1 MKPGIKDS
9 SKARSAFTLCPFHWL
24 IDIPCGC
31 SSSEKLINLWT
42 DFISFFTLR
51 YQIWYMY
58 NIYIY
63 IYGVKMQKNGRFFL
77 GGNSIYIY
85 IYGWI
90 RDIYCELTTVTHG
103 HPSVCSACRWET
115 YQIPRRRCDNSKCI
129 PIGSMYA
136 IYGNMDPINI
146 PQMLVYI
153 PYMDPMGIEGFL
165 Q

>member
-1 MKPGIKDS
+1 MSLPLVDRHSMRVQFQWEVDKFVD
-9 SKARSAFTLCPFHWL
+9 RFHL
-24 IDIPCGC
+24 VFLPLDTKYDIC
-31 SSSEKLINLWT
+31 IIYT
-42 DFISFFTLR
+42 
-51 YQIWYMY
+51 
-58 NIYIY
+58 YIY
-63 IYGVKMQKNGRFFL
+63 MEWKCKKMAGFFW
-77 GGNSIYIY
+77 GEIAYIY

-90 RDIYCELTTVTHG
+90 RDIYGELTTVTHG

-153 PYMDPMGIEGFL
+153 PYMDPSWDISVDWKIWKLNFWIFRY
-165 Q
+165 